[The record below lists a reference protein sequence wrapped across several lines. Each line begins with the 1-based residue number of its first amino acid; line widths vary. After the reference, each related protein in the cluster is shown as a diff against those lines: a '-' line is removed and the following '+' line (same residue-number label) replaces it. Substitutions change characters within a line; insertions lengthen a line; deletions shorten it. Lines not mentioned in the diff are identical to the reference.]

1 VLNFKFKIKK
11 LRFQK
16 GIAALITVLSLG
28 GIIFVVSLTT
38 SLLAFWQGQNTDAIK
53 KSTQAYYAAYSGL
66 QDALIKLERNKDF
79 PNSSFP
85 LSVNSTDDVYVTLS
99 NTGSSA
105 TITVT
110 ASKGEIQ
117 KKLETVVDIN
127 STTGLITP
135 TSTAELTL

>member
-1 VLNFKFKIKK
+1 MLNLKFKIKK
-11 LRFQK
+11 LKFQK
-16 GIAALITVLSLG
+16 GIAALITILTLG

-38 SLLAFWQGQNTDAIK
+38 SLLAFWQGQNADSIK

-66 QDALIKLERNKDF
+66 QDALIKLERDQNF
-79 PNSSFP
+79 SGSFN
-85 LSVNSTDDVYVTLS
+85 LSVNTSNDTSVSVS

-110 ASKGEIQ
+110 ASKGDLQ
-117 KKLETVVDIN
+117 KKMETVVDID

>member
-1 VLNFKFKIKK
+1 MLNLKFKIKK
-11 LRFQK
+11 LKFQK
-16 GIAALITVLSLG
+16 GIAALITILTLG

-38 SLLAFWQGQNTDAIK
+38 SLLAFWQGQNADSIK

-66 QDALIKLERNKDF
+66 QDSLIKLERDQDF
-79 PNSSFP
+79 SHIGYDLP
-85 LSVNSTDDVYVTLS
+85 VNSTDVSIVVS
-99 NTGSSA
+99 NTDSSA

-110 ASKGEIQ
+110 ASKGGIQ
-117 KKLETVVDIN
+117 KKLETVVDID